1 MLKSIGRSSHLLEK
15 IVGGT
20 VSPPPVHCKTV
31 YRAAGITG
39 FAGKAR
45 TGAAMRHVH

>member
-1 MLKSIGRSSHLLEK
+1 MK

-31 YRAAGITG
+31 YRAAVKPIS
-39 FAGKAR
+39 AGKA
-45 TGAAMRHVH
+45 TAGATMRHAH